1 MDIKVKA
8 PLLGGVMLGAA
19 AVGVLMGES
28 AISQINPIYFQGA
41 AVHPRERGAAVADIA
56 PVEGERFADQ
66 YGWAEGRA
74 ARLADC
80 IDCEALAAR
89 DQFAAPL
96 VHHAVA
102 DIREEPRQAVAEPL
116 PETFV
121 VEYADVDR
129 YAHYPIEADEEPV
142 VEEEYA
148 SAEK

>member
-19 AVGVLMGES
+19 AAGVLMGES

-41 AVHPRERGAAVADIA
+41 AVHPRDRGAAVADIA
-56 PVEGERFADQ
+56 PMEGERFADQ

-80 IDCEALAAR
+80 VDCAALTAR
-89 DQFAAPL
+89 DQFAAPS
-96 VHHAVA
+96 VHPAVA
-102 DIREEPRQAVAEPL
+102 EVREAQQQARAEPL

-129 YAHYPIEADEEPV
+129 YAHYPIETEDEPV
-142 VEEEYA
+142 SKEEYA
-148 SAEK
+148 AVEE